1 MTVRTNCYFFS
12 ITIEILSTS
21 NIEISTPGGGIFEFW
36 NVPEGGRELSRRAGS
51 RRHAATASYPEP
63 ALRVRPP
70 GLLARPRLR
79 PRPGSSRPSPPDRG
93 ENGTSTIER
102 YPRKFVPTS
111 PPPLR
116 GLRSGRVGVGTWAWQ
131 RLGGVGVAVLEF
143 GKEVKT
149 SVRRRRSRRE
159 ELPFLQNC
167 KKKKNFFNSGYL
179 GSPLFALTGEA
190 GENKGPA

>member
-1 MTVRTNCYFFS
+1 MK
-12 ITIEILSTS
+12 
-21 NIEISTPGGGIFEFW
+21 FW
-36 NVPEGGRELSRRAGS
+36 SVPEGGRELSRRAGS

-79 PRPGSSRPSPPDRG
+79 RRPGSFRPSPPDRG

-116 GLRSGRVGVGTWAWQ
+116 GLRSGRFPRGNPESGESPGGRKRRPVRAGSPGAI
-131 RLGGVGVAVLEF
+131 RKGYKLGRGSLP
-143 GKEVKT
+143 
-149 SVRRRRSRRE
+149 RRSSARDPDGRGG
-159 ELPFLQNC
+159 LPATTVTRF
-167 KKKKNFFNSGYL
+167 
-179 GSPLFALTGEA
+179 
-190 GENKGPA
+190 